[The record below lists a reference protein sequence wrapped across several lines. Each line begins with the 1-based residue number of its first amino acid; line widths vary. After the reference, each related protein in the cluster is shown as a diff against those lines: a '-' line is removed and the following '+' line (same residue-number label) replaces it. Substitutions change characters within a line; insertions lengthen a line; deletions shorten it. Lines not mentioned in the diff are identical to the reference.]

1 MKKSLWNLSFIL
13 VLPMIMSCSQ
23 FKEEVDLLVFN
34 TQIYTVDSA
43 FSIAES
49 FAVKDGKFYDIGTN
63 QEILSKYRAANN
75 FNAIGQTI
83 YPGFIDGHCHFYG
96 YSLGLQQNAN
106 LRGTKSQEEIIEIL
120 KVFRK
125 DHPYE
130 WLTGRSWD
138 QNDWEIKEF
147 PSKEILDAAFPD
159 IPVYLTRVD
168 GHAAWVNS
176 KAIELANINSNIK
189 VDGGNIIKRNG
200 EVTGVLIDNA
210 MGLVRS
216 IIPAENEEMS
226 RNALLEGQEKC
237 FAVGLTS
244 VVDAGVDY
252 NIILMMDEMHKSG
265 DFKMR
270 INTMLNP
277 TQENFDGFV
286 KNGPFVTEKLSVRS
300 IKVYADGALG
310 SRGAL
315 MLEPY
320 SDDPLNKGLLIK
332 PLDYYREI
340 CELAYNNNYQM
351 CIHAIGDKANRMSLE
366 IFGEYLKEKNDRRW
380 RIEHSQII
388 HPDDFKLFEKY
399 SIIPSIQQTHATSD
413 MYWAEDRVG
422 AERIK
427 GAYAYN
433 NLLKTNGWLI
443 AGTDFP
449 VEKIDPLLTFY
460 ASVSRKDADGWPTNG
475 FQMTNALSREETLRS
490 MTIWAAKG
498 SFEEN
503 VKGSIEIGKYAD
515 FVILDKDILKAD
527 EREILNTNIVAT
539 YVGGEL
545 VYNTEKIYD
554 K

>member
-216 IIPAENEEMS
+216 IIPAETEEMS

-320 SDDPLNKGLLIK
+320 SDDPLNKGLLIE

-427 GAYAYN
+427 GAYAYKT
-433 NLLKTNGWLI
+433 LLATNEWLI

-449 VEKIDPLLTFY
+449 VERINPLLTFY

-475 FQMTNALSREETLRS
+475 FQMTNALSREETLKS

-515 FVILDKDILKAD
+515 FVILDKDLIKAD
-527 EREILNTNIVAT
+527 ERDILKANIVAT
-539 YVGGEL
+539 YVGGES
-545 VYNTEKIYD
+545 VYESNKIYN

>member
-320 SDDPLNKGLLIK
+320 SDDPLNKGLLIE

-427 GAYAYN
+427 VAYAYN

>member
-320 SDDPLNKGLLIK
+320 SDDPLNKGLLIE

>member
-320 SDDPLNKGLLIK
+320 SDDPLNKGLLIE

-340 CELAYNNNYQM
+340 CEIAYNNNYQM